1 MDIIQNINESF
12 TFATVGAVV
21 RVTVY
26 HMYHSIGGAGLAIG
40 GTAYG
45 IGLVG
50 FAGTG
55 AVAGLAIY
63 GMKKSV
69 FG

>member
-1 MDIIQNINESF
+1 MDIIQNINEAA
-12 TFATVGAVV
+12 TFASVGAIVG
-21 RVTVY
+21 VTV
-26 HMYHSIGGAGLAIG
+26 YHSIGGAGLAIG

-45 IGLVG
+45 IGLLG

-55 AVAGLAIY
+55 AVGGLAVYSI
-63 GMKKSV
+63 KKSV

>member
-1 MDIIQNINESF
+1 MDIIQNINEAA
-12 TFATVGAVV
+12 TFATVGTVV
-21 RVTVY
+21 GVIV
-26 HMYHSIGGAGLAIG
+26 YHSIGGAGLAIG

-55 AVAGLAIY
+55 AVTGLAIY